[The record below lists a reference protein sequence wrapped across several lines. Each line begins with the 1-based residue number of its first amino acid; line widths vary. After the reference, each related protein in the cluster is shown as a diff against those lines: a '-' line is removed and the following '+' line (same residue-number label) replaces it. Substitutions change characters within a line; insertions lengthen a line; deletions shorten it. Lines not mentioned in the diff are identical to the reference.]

1 MFQSESNASPG
12 AHTRMIPAKLWAMRK
27 LCLWVSVSVAI
38 SCAPLAAQEIAPA
51 TTTAERTAALAQEQ
65 PPRPAPLIT
74 RGDLVRLGAVAG
86 LTALAYQA
94 DGALRAEI
102 RDAPTQQNGFADAL
116 TSIGDPYG
124 GFGALALGGA
134 MWGGGLVAGNETV
147 ATVGLRAV
155 EAIGVSGV
163 LTKVIKGVAG
173 RSRPRV
179 APHQRDDFHFGQGFG
194 AGAGDGDFESFPSGH
209 VTAAF
214 AFASAVTSEVA
225 RRAPEHTRSV
235 AVATYGMGFVVAY
248 ARMHAD
254 AHWFSDV
261 TLAAG
266 VGAVSGWA
274 ITRWHATRPDN
285 AIDRVLLRP
294 VIAPG
299 PDGSMRVGLQLVTR

>member
-1 MFQSESNASPG
+1 MFQCEINGVSG
-12 AHTRMIPAKLWAMRK
+12 AHARMIPAKLWAMRK
-27 LCLWVSVSVAI
+27 LCLWVSLSVALP
-38 SCAPLAAQEIAPA
+38 CAPLAAQDAVK
-51 TTTAERTAALAQEQ
+51 
-65 PPRPAPLIT
+65 PAPVIT
-74 RGDLVRLGAVAG
+74 RGDLVKLGAIAG

-102 RDAPTQQNGFADAL
+102 RDAPTQQNGLADAL

-134 MWGGGLVAGNETV
+134 MWGGGLIAGNETV

-155 EAIGVSGV
+155 EAITVSGIV
-163 LTKVIKGVAG
+163 TKVIKGVAG

-179 APHQRDDFHFGQGFG
+179 APHERGDFHFGQGFG
-194 AGAGDGDFESFPSGH
+194 AGPGNGDFESFPSGH

-225 RRAPEHTRSV
+225 YRAPEHTRSV
-235 AVATYGMGFVVAY
+235 AIATYGMGLVVAY

-266 VGAVSGWA
+266 VGTVSGLA

-285 AIDRVLLRP
+285 AIDRALLRP
-294 VIAPG
+294 VVAPG
-299 PDGSMRVGLQLVTR
+299 PDGSVRVGLQLVTR